1 MIDPARSMR
10 DTCVDERE
18 GRPASLARDF
28 RSRPTRRVSPRVR
41 VVSSS
46 GEVIGTSVKEVDEL
60 DGRKGKWVRVRG
72 RGAADCDFT

>member
-1 MIDPARSMR
+1 M
-10 DTCVDERE
+10 
-18 GRPASLARDF
+18 
-28 RSRPTRRVSPRVR
+28 R

-72 RGAADCDFT
+72 RGAADCDLT